1 VGVDVHDSGTAGTEA
16 VVPGDGL
23 GKEPAAPEAGAD
35 GLAVAAVDADGEREA
50 LELPPHATSRVSA
63 TSMQAG

>member
-1 VGVDVHDSGTAGTEA
+1 VGVEVHDRGTAGTEA

-23 GKEPAAPEAGAD
+23 GKDPAAPDAGAD
-35 GLAVAAVDADGEREA
+35 GLAVGAVEADGECEA

-63 TSMQAG
+63 TTMQLR